1 MMINEVVIIVI
12 SIISIRK
19 TKAAREW
26 REGKG
31 ASLVRTKKGQPT
43 PSSLFPKQGA
53 AHAFFSFFQR
63 KLGKIDHVFGIWI
76 IFAFLRIPFSF
87 I

>member
-1 MMINEVVIIVI
+1 MSKVINEVVIIVI

-31 ASLVRTKKGQPT
+31 ASLVRTKKGQQ
-43 PSSLFPKQGA
+43 SQHLLLLF
-53 AHAFFSFFQR
+53 H
-63 KLGKIDHVFGIWI
+63 
-76 IFAFLRIPFSF
+76 
-87 I
+87 